1 MKKIA
6 IFRNQLFKNSESFI
20 TNQANSIVNY
30 NIVYLGRKRLGTN
43 SSNNMDMVIS
53 DLKGKCIREKE
64 IWNVVFNDTYTYLR
78 LVK

>member
-1 MKKIA
+1 MVLTNFYYIKEKYEKIA

-53 DLKGKCIREKE
+53 DLKGNVLEKRDME
-64 IWNVVFNDTYTYLR
+64 CCL
-78 LVK
+78 